1 MFRISLKVG
10 DSRLAE
16 TLNRLHKIGLQNWEV
31 QRTDQSVISAPV
43 STNSGTQPVAEKVV
57 KVRRHKRRYAYNP
70 EKQKAHPRNKGLQD
84 AAIAIIREQGPAPFP
99 LAEVMKRGHEAG
111 LTTATVFRGLRVEQ
125 REGNLAKLEP
135 GIYQRTGKSFAAQV
149 VGSMKQA
156 S

>member
-31 QRTDQSVISAPV
+31 QRTDQSVVGNPSSSINGAQLAV
-43 STNSGTQPVAEKVV
+43 EKKVV
-57 KVRRHKRRYAYNP
+57 KVRRHKRTYTYNRNNR
-70 EKQKAHPRNKGLQD
+70 HPRDKGLQD
-84 AAIAIIREQGPAPFP
+84 AAIAIIREQGPAPFK
-99 LAEVMKRGHEAG
+99 LTDLLIKADQSG
-111 LTTATVFRGLRVEQ
+111 LTKATVFRGLRVEQ
-125 REGNLAKLEP
+125 REGNIVKLEP
-135 GIYQRTGKSFAAQV
+135 GTYQRTGKSFAAQV